1 MCVCCVGSET
11 QPHGLEPRMAR
22 SLRECSRAGH
32 LEVRILGSEA
42 RRLKENRGWRRPML
56 RPPVGRGTP
65 GTEVADGRWPAC
77 VGTSRGGLGRVSSPW
92 RSPQSHHN
100 PVRVL
105 CRNVM
110 EAAVRPNSSPQQC
123 PPTLT
128 AHCLNSGSLGRLAAR
143 IRQFGN
149 RTQLRSQRRG
159 RRFKS
164 DHLHHE
170 NRLVAPAT
178 GRFSLSTFRFRPGE
192 VHRSTHFGANTPDWE
207 RCGCSLP
214 RDFAPVG
221 WLRSDGGASD
231 PGCGDEPER
240 PAP

>member
-1 MCVCCVGSET
+1 MRLHGPLEVANLRHAPGVVSRVASPWRGSW
-11 QPHGLEPRMAR
+11 
-22 SLRECSRAGH
+22 RAHTGTSSMVDRR
-32 LEVRILGSEA
+32 EVRILGSEA

-164 DHLHHE
+164 DHLHLE
-170 NRLVAPAT
+170 NRLVAP
-178 GRFSLSTFRFRPGE
+178 
-192 VHRSTHFGANTPDWE
+192 
-207 RCGCSLP
+207 
-214 RDFAPVG
+214 
-221 WLRSDGGASD
+221 LRGVSADCLG
-231 PGCGDEPER
+231 
-240 PAP
+240 